1 MMSDHPSKFRLEES
15 WTGKSYPEIESH
27 VDSCEECRD
36 YVESMKRER
45 LALLQNE
52 SAQEFMFRAGLH
64 TEFEAQNLSSE
75 APEPK
80 HIVWWISAP
89 LVLVAIA
96 LISLMFINP
105 PTPTIPQPGAQG
117 EVTFKGHAKL
127 SVILLRDGK
136 QSLQS
141 GKMTIV
147 GGDKLRIQ
155 LELTKPSQVTVGV
168 LQDDGSWNAVAVNI
182 QLAAGKHLVHK
193 DALDV
198 DENPTSGW
206 ILAGPHTDVEL
217 ARKSRR
223 FDFLAVLRIEPQ

>member
-1 MMSDHPSKFRLEES
+1 MMSDHPSKFRLEKW
-15 WTGKSYPEIESH
+15 WTGKSCPEIESH

-64 TEFEAQNLSSE
+64 TEFEAQDESSE
-75 APEPK
+75 APEAK

-89 LVLVAIA
+89 AALVAIA

-105 PTPTIPQPGAQG
+105 PTPTIPPPAAQG
-117 EVTFKGHAKL
+117 KVAFKGHAKL
-127 SVILLRDGK
+127 AVILLRDGK

-141 GKMTIV
+141 GKLTV
-147 GGDKLRIQ
+147 AGGDKIQIQ

-168 LQDDGSWNAVAVNI
+168 LQDDGSWNAVAVKI

-193 DALDV
+193 GALEV
-198 DENPTSGW
+198 GANPTSGW
-206 ILAGPHTDVEL
+206 ILAGPHIAVEV
-217 ARKSRR
+217 ARKSRE